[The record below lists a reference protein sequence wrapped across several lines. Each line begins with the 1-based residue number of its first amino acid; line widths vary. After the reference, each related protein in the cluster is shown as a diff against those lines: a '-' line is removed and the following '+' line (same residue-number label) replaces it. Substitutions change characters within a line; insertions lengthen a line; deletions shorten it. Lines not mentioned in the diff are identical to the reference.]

1 MQTFPSDFK
10 LLQLVTELLIVAKT
24 FDRLKSV
31 VTLHRSFSN
40 KVIISATG
48 FKTEVR
54 APLFTLKSKYFTR
67 SISIAYKNIVE
78 FCFILFFWMFY
89 RTKLKQILVFS
100 VADFQSYQL
109 KNITIL
115 PCCSFCRIVCFVKH
129 FLFLF
134 GWIILNQ
141 DQKY

>member
-31 VTLHRSFSN
+31 ATLHRSFPN
-40 KVIISATG
+40 KVIVSATG
-48 FKTEVR
+48 FKMEER

-78 FCFILFFWMFY
+78 FCLTLFFKCF
-89 RTKLKQILVFS
+89 TE
-100 VADFQSYQL
+100 QS
-109 KNITIL
+109 
-115 PCCSFCRIVCFVKH
+115 
-129 FLFLF
+129 
-134 GWIILNQ
+134 
-141 DQKY
+141 